1 MANEFPRMVTL
12 LRKERGLSQKK
23 VALDLNISQALLSHY
38 EKGIRECGLDFM
50 VKIADYFDVSCDYL
64 LGRTTERSIGANG
77 YSKPSAPAKAA
88 SSGSSE
94 EKRTAALADQN
105 RKLINDSISII
116 FELLEQTDN
125 RGLTTEVSSYLMVTI
140 YKMIRLIYSSN
151 TKNPQAMFS
160 VVPELYKGV
169 SSAMQ
174 TIVETKI
181 SCLAAG
187 RSAGEFNGISN
198 GASLQLSPEILSR
211 NYPDEAPSLYN
222 LIRETEDS
230 MKKLI

>member
-12 LRKERGLSQKK
+12 LRKERGLSQKQ

-64 LGRTTERSIGANG
+64 LGRTTERCIG
-77 YSKPSAPAKAA
+77 
-88 SSGSSE
+88 SGSSSSAASAGTDD
-94 EKRTAALADQN
+94 KRSGAPAGAN
-105 RKLINDSISII
+105 KKLIEDSLDIV
-116 FELLEQTDN
+116 FGLLEQTGHK
-125 RGLTTEVSSYLMVTI
+125 GLTAEVSSYLMVTV
-140 YKMIRLIYSSN
+140 YKMVRSIYSAN

-160 VVPELYKGV
+160 VMPELYRGL

-174 TIVETKI
+174 SIVEANI
-181 SCLAAG
+181 ACL
-187 RSAGEFNGISN
+187 SAGKNTSGSNGIEN
-198 GASLQLSPEILSR
+198 GSTPVLSPDIISRSFPNSAASLF
-211 NYPDEAPSLYN
+211 N
-222 LIRETEDS
+222 LIRESEEK